1 VATAYGASSGV
12 ALHAKAIVVDSRYSF
27 VGSMNMDQ
35 RSKLLNTEMGVIVD
49 CPALAQ
55 AIAEYFRNAVAPG
68 SAASLQLSGSE
79 NGRPSGDIQW
89 VTEEDGKPVVL
100 DSEPGATA
108 ARKLEVS
115 VLKLLPIDGL
125 L

>member
-1 VATAYGASSGV
+1 
-12 ALHAKAIVVDSRYSF
+12 
-27 VGSMNMDQ
+27 MDQ

-68 SAASLQLSGSE
+68 SAARLQLAGSE
-79 NGRPSGDIQW
+79 NGHPSGDIQW
-89 VTEEDGKPVVL
+89 VTEQDGKQVVL
-100 DSEPGATA
+100 DSDPDATA